1 MHMPADRGDAQ
12 LEQWLRARY
21 SCRAF
26 RPEPVPRRV
35 IERILE
41 LAQRSASWCNC
52 QPWQLAIASGAG
64 MERVRAALASRYAQ
78 DPQGKR
84 DFGDPI
90 SYDGVYRERR
100 RESGYQLY
108 EALGIARGD
117 RQAYERQAARNFVL
131 FDAPHLAIISCDA
144 ALGTY
149 GAIDCGGYVSTFML
163 AARANGVACIAQAAV
178 AQYPDVLRREL
189 GLPDNQR
196 VVCGISFGFE
206 DSDHPV
212 NQYRT
217 RRAPQAE
224 TVNWVDE

>member
-1 MHMPADRGDAQ
+1 MQTPTDRDDAQ
-12 LEQWLRARY
+12 LEYWLRARY

-26 RPEPVPRRV
+26 RPEPVPRHV

-64 MERVRAALASRYAQ
+64 MERLRAALTARYAQ
-78 DPQGKR
+78 DQAGRLDYEGPSAYEG
-84 DFGDPI
+84 I
-90 SYDGVYRERR
+90 YRERR

-108 EALGIARGD
+108 ESLGIARGD
-117 RQAYERQAARNFVL
+117 RAAYQRQEARNFAL
-131 FDAPHLAIISCDA
+131 FDAPHLAIISCPA

-163 AARANGVACIAQAAV
+163 AARANGVASIAQASV
-178 AQYPDVLRREL
+178 AQYPEVLRREL
-189 GLPDNQR
+189 GLAETQR
-196 VVCGISFGFE
+196 VVCGISFGYE
-206 DSDHPV
+206 DSAHPA

-217 RRAPQAE
+217 RRAPLAE
-224 TVNWVDE
+224 IVNWIDE

>member
-1 MHMPADRGDAQ
+1 MQTPADRSDAQ

-26 RPEPVPRRV
+26 RPEPVPRET

-41 LAQRSASWCNC
+41 LAQRTASWCNC

-64 MERVRAALASRYAQ
+64 MERVRAALASRHAQ
-78 DPQGKR
+78 DAQGKR
-84 DFGDPI
+84 DFGDP
-90 SYDGVYRERR
+90 SAYEGVYLERR

-117 RQAYERQAARNFVL
+117 RKAYERQAARNFVL
-131 FDAPHLAIISCDA
+131 FDAPHLAVVTSPA
-144 ALGTY
+144 ELGAY

-163 AARANGVACIAQAAV
+163 AARANGVACIAQAAI

-189 GLPDNQR
+189 GLADNQL
-196 VVCGISFGFE
+196 VVCGISFGYE
-206 DSDHPV
+206 DSNHPV

-217 RRAPQAE
+217 RRAPTSEA
-224 TVNWVDE
+224 VSWIDA

>member
-1 MHMPADRGDAQ
+1 MQTPVDHDDAQ
-12 LEQWLRARY
+12 LEQWLRERY

-26 RPEPVPRRV
+26 RPEPVPRHV

-41 LAQRSASWCNC
+41 LAQRTASWCNC

-64 MERVRAALASRYAQ
+64 TERVRAALASRYAQ
-78 DPQGKR
+78 DPQGRR
-84 DFGDPI
+84 DFGDP
-90 SYDGVYRERR
+90 SAYEGVYLERR

-108 EALGIARGD
+108 EAVGIARGD
-117 RQAYERQAARNFVL
+117 REAYGRQAARNFTL
-131 FDAPHLAIISCDA
+131 FDAPHLAVVSSPA
-144 ALGTY
+144 ALGNY

-189 GLPDNQR
+189 GLADDQL
-196 VVCGISFGFE
+196 VVCGISFGYE
-206 DSDHPV
+206 DRDHPA

-217 RRAPQAE
+217 RRAPQSE
-224 TVNWVDE
+224 TVNWIDE

>member
-1 MHMPADRGDAQ
+1 MQMPADRDDAQ
-12 LEQWLRARY
+12 LEQWLRTRY

-26 RPEPVPRRV
+26 RPEPVPRHV

-64 MERVRAALASRYAQ
+64 MERVRDALASRYAQ

-84 DFGDPI
+84 DFGDPS

-117 RQAYERQAARNFVL
+117 REAYERQAARNFVP
-131 FDAPHLAIISCDA
+131 FDAPHLAVISCDA

-189 GLPDNQR
+189 GLADNQR
-196 VVCGISFGFE
+196 VVCGISFGYE

-217 RRAPQAE
+217 SRAPQAE
-224 TVNWVDE
+224 TVNWVDQ

>member
-1 MHMPADRGDAQ
+1 MHTPVDRGDAP
-12 LEQWLRARY
+12 LEQWLRTRY

-26 RPEPVPRRV
+26 RPEPVPRQV

-41 LAQRSASWCNC
+41 LAQRTASWCNC

-84 DFGDPI
+84 DFGDP
-90 SYDGVYRERR
+90 SAYEGVYLERR

-108 EALGIARGD
+108 EAVGIARGD
-117 RQAYERQAARNFVL
+117 REAYERQARRNFVL
-131 FDAPHLAIISCDA
+131 FDAPHLAVVSSPA

-189 GLPDNQR
+189 GLADNQL
-196 VVCGISFGFE
+196 VVCGISFGYE
-206 DSDHPV
+206 DRDHPV

-217 RRAPQAE
+217 RRALQSE
-224 TVNWVDE
+224 TVNWIDE